1 MVCGSVAGS
10 AAALVRRA
18 GSSCGRARERPQR
31 SAVMSGVQ
39 REEVQLKAAV
49 VEDAVFDEVATI
61 VLG

>member
-1 MVCGSVAGS
+1 
-10 AAALVRRA
+10 
-18 GSSCGRARERPQR
+18 
-31 SAVMSGVQ
+31 MSGVQ